1 MKTCYYLPLLAL
13 AYTAAADSISYVTVD
28 PATYNATS
36 SVSISGYNVS
46 SNDTGAHSNWTIT
59 SGLVDQPKQVL
70 NVITLQDAD
79 LKAGNQD
86 WEVCISVYWGNH
98 RKDAK
103 PVPKDC
109 TGFLSDKCI
118 EGLKKTGFNGDGKGC
133 SLQTVPAECDMHNFA
148 VNRRTYIREHQL
160 MNFRRRVLTFPTD
173 YDGTE
178 LANVTDGRF
187 TLTSSSQDKMGN
199 GTATYDSYVGNVTI
213 VSTYWSYNHTGKPLG
228 DVQLSCLGFDSFK
241 EGSRNVTAVLPAS
254 SSAPATKMSLWFV
267 SVAALFVAL

>member
-1 MKTCYYLPLLAL
+1 MKTSYHLPVLAL
-13 AYTAAADSISYVTVD
+13 AYTGAADNISNVTVD

-46 SNDTGAHSNWTIT
+46 SNDTGAHSYWTIT

-86 WEVCISVYWGNH
+86 WEVCIGVYWGKR
-98 RKDAK
+98 RKDTK

-118 EGLKKTGFNGDGKGC
+118 EGLKKTGSKGDGAGC
-133 SLQTVPAECDMHNFA
+133 SLQTVPAECELTDG
-148 VNRRTYIREHQL
+148 VNSHYR
-160 MNFRRRVLTFPTD
+160 
-173 YDGTE
+173 GTE
-178 LANVTDGRF
+178 LAYVTDGRL
-187 TLTSSSQDKMGN
+187 TLTSSSREKTGN
-199 GTATYDSYVGNVTI
+199 GTAEYDSYVGNVTV

-228 DVQLSCLGFDSFK
+228 DVQLSCMGFDSFK
-241 EGSRNVTAVLPAS
+241 EGSRNATAVLPAA
-254 SSAPATKMSLWFV
+254 SSAPAIKMSLWLV
-267 SVAALFVAL
+267 GIAALLVAL